1 MISIASSSAEV
12 FLGSYQIIKRKED
25 KEMKK
30 FTLMI
35 SLVSIGI
42 AFIFAVSSVAAE
54 LPKITWKV
62 QLCCPA
68 SSPKF
73 QKRVCLKPS
82 PDSKPIGAGADLTK
96 ELSRVVAARTNGKF
110 QLKCFAANELF
121 GTREAYE
128 ALEKGAIDMWFGPS
142 WAFSG
147 RNKFGFVSGS
157 LPYSLENHDQ
167 AYHIMFE
174 TKFREIARRAY
185 AKNNIYYICGAMGGA
200 DGITST
206 FPIRTMEDLK
216 GKKIRGGGIKGKV
229 NKALGAI
236 DVVISP
242 AEIYSALQRGIIDG
256 LMMPLYV
263 MGERGYFEKCKYVSL
278 PPVFGNWWVD
288 WAANMNSWKKLPKEY
303 QNILQEE
310 ADRLWKWTLKT
321 NLPHLEKAVQKEW
334 TKKGVQYI
342 TLSKEN
348 LKKFKKAV
356 LPIWDEVAAMTPEN
370 AEVVKIYKEYLKD

>member
-1 MISIASSSAEV
+1 MIK
-12 FLGSYQIIKRKED
+12 GKED
-25 KEMKK
+25 KGMKRSA
-30 FTLMI
+30 FMI
-35 SLVSIGI
+35 SLVSIGV
-42 AFIFAVSSVAAE
+42 ALLFAVSSVAAD

-62 QLCCPA
+62 QFCCPE

-96 ELSRVVAARTNGKF
+96 ELSRVVAARTKGNF

-121 GTREAYE
+121 GTTEAYE

-147 RNKFGFVSGS
+147 RNKFGYVSGS

-185 AKNNIYYICGAMGGA
+185 AKNNIYYICGSMGGA

-242 AEIYSALQRGIIDG
+242 AEIYSALERGIIDG

-278 PPVFGNWWVD
+278 PAVFGNWWVD
-288 WAANMNSWKKLPKEY
+288 WAANMNSWKKLPNEY
-303 QNILQEE
+303 QKILQEE

-321 NLPHLEKAVQKEW
+321 NLPHLEKAVQEEW

-370 AEVVKIYKEYLKD
+370 AEVVKIYKDYLKD